1 MLYFLFLQ
9 SRVMRAWYHSQKKRD
24 SFIMFLFALQLYA
37 FAIMLVDNGLVKA
50 SLPLILAPALIL
62 LLLVSILGGV
72 MKVF

>member
-1 MLYFLFLQ
+1 
-9 SRVMRAWYHSQKKRD
+9 
-24 SFIMFLFALQLYA
+24 MFLFALQLYA